1 MRMVKY
7 MVTACGLSALFL
19 SAVIAHAVLAPMPE
33 KEPQQGHAWTTT
45 IYKNTY

>member
-33 KEPQQGHAWTTT
+33 RGPQQGQAWTATV
-45 IYKNTY
+45 YKNTY

>member
-19 SAVIAHAVLAPMPE
+19 SAVIAHAVLAPLPE
-33 KEPQQGHAWTTT
+33 KAPQQGQAWTTT
-45 IYKNTY
+45 VYKNTF